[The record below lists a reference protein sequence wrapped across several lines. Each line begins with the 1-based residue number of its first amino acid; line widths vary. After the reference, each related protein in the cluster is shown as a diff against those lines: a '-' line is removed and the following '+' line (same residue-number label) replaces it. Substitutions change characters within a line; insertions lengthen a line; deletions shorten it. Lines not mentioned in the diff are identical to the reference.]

1 MKQETPPLP
10 IVHTIPRSLIEQW
23 TRLSPDDDV
32 EIRLTKADID
42 NLFFS
47 INGVIS
53 SLASIQEAL
62 IAYSNG
68 NVDDANSHMDSSK
81 RNNVEALNY
90 IRSLMSS
97 LIASAIQHRNERT

>member
-1 MKQETPPLP
+1 MREDAPPLP
-10 IVHTIPRSLIEQW
+10 VIHTIPRSLIEQW
-23 TRLSPDDDV
+23 TKVSPDDDV

-53 SLASIQEAL
+53 SLGSIQEAL

-68 NVDDANSHMDSSK
+68 NIDHANVLMDTSK
-81 RNNVEALNY
+81 RNNLEALNY
-90 IRSLMSS
+90 VRSLMSS
-97 LIASAIQHRNERT
+97 LIASAIQNRNE